1 MTFLNPLVLIGLAA
15 AALPVLFHLFAQRR
29 ARRVEFSS
37 LRFLQKLE
45 KTSMR
50 AVKIRQILLL
60 IVRTLLVIAI
70 VMAFARPALQGYMG
84 NFFGS
89 SHANSTI
96 VILLDNS
103 ASMSRSNERGELFK
117 QSKDAARE
125 IGQLI
130 RDGDEAIVIP
140 IASIERGN
148 DYKPV
153 HSQQEIL
160 QSLQNT
166 PIVDRPAQ
174 LNDGLRLA
182 SSILAQSSNVNKEV
196 FLISDGQA
204 RNLVN
209 TENDVPQDTT
219 RQADTAATIRLFD
232 DQTKI
237 FYSVFAGGEVGSN
250 LSLDSIKALTTVYE
264 PGRPVDFALFVR
276 NTGTQPVENGVISLF
291 YNEERVAQR
300 TLTSV
305 AAGQTERVTI
315 QGPARGSGVIA
326 VRAEL
331 ETDALPFDN
340 KRYTVVTIPSTRRI
354 SIFTQNTGDFTFTR
368 LALEQTL
375 TQNGSLPFTVDV
387 RGLSELTNLAALG
400 DRLDAVMIGVG
411 SEGLSDQQVATLREY
426 VTSGRG
432 ATIFLMPGID
442 PAKYN
447 QSVAGPLR
455 LPQIKSKDG
464 SSLDNSRYVS
474 FAQVDLAH
482 PFFSGLFAERGS
494 ETETMRGIESPR
506 IYEYYT
512 LTQGGLPLIR
522 LSSGSPFLVESEV
535 GKGRVLQFVVPPTQA
550 FSDFP
555 TKSIFLPLVRRAA
568 AYTSSIRSMTDENR
582 APQFVTTE
590 PLSIELPELAGE
602 QAGSTVMIK
611 APDGSTSRSQLVAS
625 SDGRMRISLEQAPL
639 AGNYFVYRDAEARD
653 LLTTF
658 AVNIES
664 SESDLTQASDQQ
676 IEEYLER
683 RAAKNENVRP
693 LSSERDITKTI
704 TESRFGAELWQ
715 AFLGA
720 AIALAIIE
728 MLLARVA
735 KREVA

>member
-1 MTFLNPLVLIGLAA
+1 MTFLNPFVLFGLAA

-84 NFFGS
+84 SFFGS
-89 SHANSTI
+89 SHANSSI

-117 QSKDAARE
+117 QSKEAARE
-125 IGQLI
+125 VAQLI

-140 IASIERGN
+140 LASIERGN

-160 QSLQNT
+160 QSLQNLSL
-166 PIVDRPAQ
+166 VDRPAQ

-182 SSILAQSSNVNKEV
+182 SSILSQSVNVNKEI
-196 FLISDGQA
+196 FLITDGQS
-204 RNLVN
+204 RNLTQSEHAVAA
-209 TENDVPQDTT
+209 DSVHGDTS
-219 RQADTAATIRLFD
+219 AVIKLFD
-232 DQTKI
+232 EQTKV
-237 FYSVFAGGEVGSN
+237 FYSVLPGGEAGSN
-250 LSLDSIKALTTVYE
+250 LSLDSIKSVTTVFE
-264 PGRPVDFALFVR
+264 PGRPVDYAVFVR
-276 NTGTQPVENGVISLF
+276 NTGEQAVENGVVSLF

-300 TLTSV
+300 TLASV
-305 AAGQTERVTI
+305 AEGQTERVSI

-331 ETDALPFDN
+331 STDALPFDN
-340 KRYTVVTIPSTRRI
+340 KRFTVVNIPATRRI
-354 SIFTQNTGDFTFTR
+354 TIFTPSPQDATFTR

-375 TQNGSLPFTVDV
+375 AESGTLPFTVDV
-387 RGLSELTNLAALG
+387 RGLAELTNLSALAE
-400 DRLDAVMIGVG
+400 RVDAVMVGVG
-411 SEGLSDQQVATLREY
+411 STGLTSEQSTALRNHVA
-426 VTSGRG
+426 SGRG
-432 ATIFLMPGID
+432 AAMFLLPGID
-442 PAKYN
+442 PVSFN
-447 QSVAGPLR
+447 QSVAAPLR
-455 LPQIKSKDG
+455 LPQIRAREG
-464 SSLDNSRYVS
+464 SAVDDTRYVS

-494 ETETMRGIESPR
+494 ETQTMRGIESPR
-506 IYEYYT
+506 IFEYYA
-512 LTQGGLPLIR
+512 LGQGGLQLIR
-522 LSSGSPFLVESEV
+522 LSSGSPFLVETEL
-535 GKGRVLQFVVPPTQA
+535 GKGRILLFAIPPTLA

-555 TKSIFLPLVRRAA
+555 TKSIFLPLIRRSA
-568 AYTSSIRSMTDENR
+568 AYASSIRLLSDENR

-590 PLSIELPELAGE
+590 PLSIELPELSGE
-602 QAGSTVMIK
+602 QAGSTVLIK
-611 APDGSTSRSQLVAS
+611 APDGSSARSQLMTAA
-625 SDGRMRISLEQAPL
+625 DGRMRISLEQAPV

-653 LLTTF
+653 LITTF

-664 SESDLTQASDQQ
+664 SESDLRASTEREHADF
-676 IEEYLER
+676 LER
-683 RAAKNENVRP
+683 RAARRENVRP
-693 LSSERDITKTI
+693 LNPERDITKTI

-720 AIALAIIE
+720 AIVLAIIE

-735 KREVA
+735 KREAS

>member
-1 MTFLNPLVLIGLAA
+1 MTFLNPFVLFGLAA

-60 IVRTLLVIAI
+60 IVRTLLIIAI

-84 NFFGS
+84 SFFGS
-89 SHANSTI
+89 SHANSSI

-117 QSKDAARE
+117 QSKEAARE
-125 IGQLI
+125 VAQLI

-140 IASIERGN
+140 LASIERGN

-153 HSQQEIL
+153 HSQQEVL
-160 QSLQNT
+160 ESLQNM
-166 PIVDRPAQ
+166 PLVDRPAQ

-182 SSILAQSSNVNKEV
+182 SSILSQSVNVNKEV
-196 FLISDGQA
+196 FLITDGQS
-204 RNLVN
+204 RNLIR
-209 TENDVPQDTT
+209 TDDELATDSTKQDTSSVL
-219 RQADTAATIRLFD
+219 RLFD
-232 DQTKI
+232 EQTKV
-237 FYSVFAGGEVGSN
+237 FYSVLPGGEAGSN
-250 LSLDSIKALTTVYE
+250 LSLDSIKAVTTVFE
-264 PGRPVDFALFVR
+264 PGRPVDYAVFVR
-276 NTGTQPVENGVISLF
+276 NTGSQDVENGVISLF

-305 AAGQTERVTI
+305 PAGQTERVSI

-331 ETDALPFDN
+331 NTDALPFDN
-340 KRYTVVTIPSTRRI
+340 KRYTVVSIPSTRRI
-354 SIFTQNTGDFTFTR
+354 TIFTPSPSDAAFTR

-375 TQNGSLPFTVDV
+375 AEAGTMPFTVDV
-387 RGLSELTNLAALG
+387 RSLSELTSLPALA
-400 DRLDAVMIGVG
+400 DRLDAVMVGIGAA
-411 SEGLSDQQVATLREY
+411 GLTGEQASALRNY
-426 VTSGRG
+426 VSSGRG
-432 ATIFLMPGID
+432 ATMFLLPGID
-442 PAKYN
+442 PANFN
-447 QSVAGPLR
+447 QSVASPLR
-455 LPQIKSKDG
+455 LPQVRSREG
-464 SSLDNSRYVS
+464 SSVDNSRYVS

-482 PFFSGLFAERGS
+482 PFFAGLFADRGS
-494 ETETMRGIESPR
+494 ETQTMRGIESPR
-506 IYEYYT
+506 IFEYYT
-512 LTQGGLPLIR
+512 LGQGGLQLIR
-522 LSSGSPFLVESEV
+522 LSSGTAFLVETEL
-535 GKGRVLQFVVPPTQA
+535 GRGRILLFAIPPTLA

-555 TKSIFLPLVRRAA
+555 TKSIFLPLVRRSA
-568 AYTSSIRSMTDENR
+568 AYTSSIRSLSDENR

-590 PLSIELPELAGE
+590 PLSIDLPELAGE
-602 QAGSTVMIK
+602 QAGSTVLIK
-611 APDGSTSRSQLVAS
+611 APDGSTSRSQLMAS
-625 SDGRMRISLEQAPL
+625 SDGRMRISLEQAPI

-653 LLTTF
+653 LITTF

-664 SESDLTQASDQQ
+664 SESDLEQASERDHADF
-676 IEEYLER
+676 LER
-683 RAAKNENVRP
+683 RTSRRDNVRP
-693 LSSERDITKTI
+693 LSTERDITKTI

-735 KREVA
+735 KRKTA